1 MSSPSLVNRLGS
13 WFKRAESRND
23 SSELSLLKKK
33 VHELERELENVK
45 KSASSG
51 SSGNGNG
58 AQASPISM
66 DASEWCA
73 LRDEIEL
80 LRNEMQENIA
90 AIHRL
95 EILTLSTRIDLLNEF
110 GKALPPTFARRTRT
124 SSWR

>member
-13 WFKRAESRND
+13 WFNRAESRND

-90 AIHRL
+90 AIVMAAYQSAIRL
-95 EILTLSTRIDLLNEF
+95 SPGRDR
-110 GKALPPTFARRTRT
+110 PARRTGP
-124 SSWR
+124 